1 MHTIEEMH
9 VPVAWFLQQCYGTVT
24 DNGEATM
31 TTLRLT
37 ITAGDRI
44 RFGLGR
50 LGVLRLTND
59 GRMLS

>member
-50 LGVLRLTND
+50 LGILRLTND
-59 GRMLS
+59 GRMLL